1 MIKDLITQTRQR
13 ARRLQDR
20 LYAAMLDYLID
31 NIETKDNR
39 ITFTNNN
46 INTVSKLDKKVSK
59 GLSKELNSLKKYVL
73 SGVSKMLEGV
83 ISDYGQTDI
92 RAIEI
97 GQKVQKQVITHARKN
112 VEQLTDITPVYDQIK
127 KQAIALMSNYE
138 GVSLQELRERISISV
153 RDKKAV
159 ERFYSRWTYDL
170 YSQYQRVGANEI
182 RKGLG
187 LVFAV
192 YEGGEIETT
201 RDFCEER
208 NGKVFHVSE
217 VEGWVNL
224 EWQGKPETGYNP
236 IIDLG
241 GYNCRHTLRWVS
253 KEFAAMKRPEVK
265 ELFAFEFT
273 KRNN

>member
-1 MIKDLITQTRQR
+1 MIRDLITQTRQR

-20 LYAAMLDYLID
+20 LYAALLDYLID

-46 INTVSKLDKKVSK
+46 INTVSKLDKRVSK

-97 GQKVQKQVITHARKN
+97 GQKVQKQVITHARKK

-192 YEGGEIETT
+192 YEGGEIETS
-201 RDFCEER
+201 RDFCDER
-208 NGKVFHVSE
+208 NGKVFHISE

-224 EWQGKPETGYNP
+224 EWQGKPETAYNP

-265 ELFAFEFT
+265 DLFAFEFT